1 MPLIHGALGKE
12 REAVW
17 ARMGRLSSERPHI
30 PGAWR
35 RRSVLMGNSG
45 RERGGRKM
53 GNADLGRT
61 RGGEA
66 GDRDVRALDARL
78 RGGDFVL
85 EAL

>member
-1 MPLIHGALGKE
+1 
-12 REAVW
+12 
-17 ARMGRLSSERPHI
+17 
-30 PGAWR
+30 
-35 RRSVLMGNSG
+35 MGNSG

-66 GDRDVRALDARL
+66 GDRDIRALDARL
-78 RGGDFVL
+78 RGRDFVL